1 MTEEIYL
8 ERDGAIATVTL
19 NAPQRHNAFNLAMF
33 RGLGRIAA
41 ELEADGDIRAVIFR
55 GTGGKAFSA
64 GADISEFEEHRS
76 TREKAK
82 GYAAISVPALH
93 AVAHLKHPT
102 IAAIEG
108 LCVGGGLGL
117 AACCDF
123 RICGTSSRF
132 GVPVKR
138 LGLVEAI
145 DELRPMVEKFGPG
158 AAVEILVL
166 GEVFPVADAQRLGMV
181 NRVVADGEV
190 DLVMSCM
197 VLHHLSRPADTIG
210 EAHRALKVGGRLIVV
225 DLHRHG
231 DESLREKLAD
241 LWLGFPPDEVRAWI
255 QDNHFTIES
264 AEVIGAPD
272 TLQLI
277 TFQAIK
283 KD

>member
-158 AAVEILVL
+158 AAMEILVL

-190 DLVMSCM
+190 LDAARRM
-197 VLHHLSRPADTIG
+197 AETI
-210 EAHRALKVGGRLIVV
+210 
-225 DLHRHG
+225 
-231 DESLREKLAD
+231 
-241 LWLGFPPDEVRAWI
+241 
-255 QDNHFTIES
+255 
-264 AEVIGAPD
+264 AEGAPLSARWHKKFILRCLDPRPVGQAEQDEGYDCYD
-272 TLQLI
+272 TEDFQRGYKAFLAKQKA
-277 TFQAIK
+277 TFVGR
-283 KD
+283 